1 MKGRTT
7 KEEDLEIVARCLRR
21 VRLVIGCLF
30 GVSLLATAGAA
41 WLWQAGLFG
50 KGQASHLFGAVLVGS
65 LLVIGAK
72 LGLLVRRRAAVEE
85 SVVYQLLRDQ
95 PSRVLWTF
103 PTALPTSLLG
113 IEIEAEQ
120 IIILC
125 TDDARIERIRGVRKK
140 DVPSVVT
147 AVRRLAPRAYYGL
160 TEANRRRYKKATGFD
175 VSS

>member
-21 VRLVIGCLF
+21 ARLVVACLF
-30 GVSLLATAGAA
+30 GVSLLATAAAA

-50 KGQASHLFGAVLVGS
+50 KGQGSQLFGAVLVGS

-72 LGLLVRRRAAVEE
+72 LGLLLRRRAAIEE
-85 SVVYQLLRDQ
+85 SAVYELLRNQ
-95 PSRVLWTF
+95 SGRVLWTF
-103 PTALPTSLLG
+103 PTALRTNFLG
-113 IEIEAEQ
+113 IDIEAEQ

-140 DVPSVVT
+140 DVPSVLT
-147 AVRRLAPRAYYGL
+147 AVRRLTPDAYHGL

-175 VSS
+175 VR

>member
-1 MKGRTT
+1 MKRRTT

-21 VRLVIGCLF
+21 ARLVVACLF

-50 KGQASHLFGAVLVGS
+50 KGQGSQLFGAVVVGS

-72 LGLLVRRRAAVEE
+72 LGLIYRRRAAIEE
-85 SVVYQLLRDQ
+85 SAAYQLLRDQ
-95 PSRVLWTF
+95 PGRVLWTF
-103 PTALPTSLLG
+103 PTVLKTNLVG
-113 IEIEAEQ
+113 IDIEAEQ

-125 TDDARIERIRGVRKK
+125 TYDAKIERIRGLRKQ
-140 DVPSVVT
+140 DVTSVLT
-147 AVRRLAPRAYYGL
+147 AVRRLTPDAYHGL

-175 VSS
+175 VK